1 MYVFSC
7 LSHSF
12 CFWLNAMKS
21 AYDHQYSRELDAYT
35 RDQLEFEIV
44 LRPKNPCS
52 HEKLFSSNGDLRRLR
67 VLCMLLF
74 FSSLHHH
81 HRQTSS
87 SSSAIHQYCL
97 LPAIA
102 TAAKN
107 YCERELNSL
116 LCLIIR
122 VVGSFFFYST
132 LPVYFVVDSFNIG
145 NRNGDDCECERGCN
159 GATAQ
164 QCTEREK
171 EQF

>member
-1 MYVFSC
+1 
-7 LSHSF
+7 
-12 CFWLNAMKS
+12 MKS

-145 NRNGDDCECERGCN
+145 NCNGDDCECERGCN
-159 GATAQ
+159 GATVHR
-164 QCTEREK
+164 ERERAILMK
-171 EQF
+171 